1 MQNVLKQYGFP
12 ATSNMKLLGN
22 GLINTTWLLETGGSK
37 FVVQQVNQL
46 VFKSPAD
53 IAFNI
58 RLIADHLEKYHPGY
72 QFAAPVKT
80 LDGSDMVKT
89 ASGYFRVFPFISGSH
104 SIDVAESPDQAFEA
118 AFQFARFTK
127 LLSGLPAV
135 KLKITLPGFHDLSLR
150 FNQFESS
157 LKTGNTTRI
166 SQSGV
171 WILFLLEQ
179 RTIMDQFERSKMNY
193 KTRCTHHDTK
203 ISNVLFNSSGKGLC
217 VIDLDT
223 VMPGY
228 FISDVGDMMRTYL
241 SPVNEEE
248 SETDK
253 IIIRKD
259 FYEAIVQGYLSEMGP
274 ELTETEKEQ
283 FHFSG
288 LFMVYMQA
296 LRFLTDHINNDVYY
310 GSRYEGQNLV
320 RAINQAT
327 LLKRLIEFNPH

>member
-58 RLIADHLEKYHPGY
+58 RLIADHLEKFNPGY
-72 QFAAPVKT
+72 LFAAPVKT
-80 LDGSDMVKT
+80 LDGNDMVKT

-127 LLSGLPAV
+127 LLSGLPAG
-135 KLKITLPGFHDLSLR
+135 KLKITLPGFHDLSFR
-150 FNQFESS
+150 FSQFEAS
-157 LKTGNTTRI
+157 LITGNKTRI
-166 SQSGV
+166 SQSREWV
-171 WILFLLEQ
+171 LFLLEQ
-179 RTIMDQFERSKMNY
+179 RTILDQFEHSKMNY

-203 ISNVLFNSSGKGLC
+203 ISNVLFDSAGKGLC

>member
-1 MQNVLKQYGFP
+1 M
-12 ATSNMKLLGN
+12 
-22 GLINTTWLLETGGSK
+22 
-37 FVVQQVNQL
+37 
-46 VFKSPAD
+46 
-53 IAFNI
+53 
-58 RLIADHLEKYHPGY
+58 
-72 QFAAPVKT
+72 
-80 LDGSDMVKT
+80 
-89 ASGYFRVFPFISGSH
+89 
-104 SIDVAESPDQAFEA
+104 
-118 AFQFARFTK
+118 
-127 LLSGLPAV
+127 
-135 KLKITLPGFHDLSLR
+135 
-150 FNQFESS
+150 
-157 LKTGNTTRI
+157 
-166 SQSGV
+166 
-171 WILFLLEQ
+171 LF
-179 RTIMDQFERSKMNY
+179 DSA
-193 KTRCTHHDTK
+193 
-203 ISNVLFNSSGKGLC
+203 GKGLC